1 MRILFVSIQSS
12 PHTARWIQC
21 IAGTGWDLHMF
32 GINHDPPNKL
42 LRGVTLHI
50 PSMSNGKV
58 HPPTPPGFKDRV
70 RRFLDIAR
78 SDPGEGISIAK
89 RKLSTLVSRSVA
101 KLQSGSPSSTV
112 SVESQHHE
120 PIRLAWFKPKKMIEL
135 GSLYRFGD
143 TGAECDALH
152 GPASL
157 AEVIDRIKP
166 DLIHSME
173 FQHCAYLVQ
182 AARDQMGE
190 HGFPPWLA
198 TNWGSDIYLFG
209 RDPNHAPMIRRVLET
224 ANLYSCECHRD
235 VLLAREFG
243 YRGPDLPVLPN
254 SGAMDVAKLDGLR
267 TNVKPSQRKKIM
279 VKGYDHFA
287 GRAMISL
294 SVLERLAHRL
304 TDYEIIMYSVSA
316 RPRARALAL
325 RASGKLNI
333 RVIDCAEHEE
343 ILACFAQSR
352 LYLGVSISD
361 AISTSVLEA
370 MAMGCF
376 PIQTNTSCCE
386 EWFENGVGGFSVP
399 VIDEVITER
408 VERALLDDTLVDA
421 AESVNRRVIEMR
433 LDRDVI
439 HPKVIDFYTQAR
451 LFCEEAREGGR

>member
-1 MRILFVSIQSS
+1 MRILFVSMQSS

-21 IAGTGWDLHMF
+21 ITDAGWDLHMF
-32 GINHDPPNKL
+32 GVNHHPPNKL

-50 PSMSNGKV
+50 PSVSKGKV
-58 HPPTPPGFKDRV
+58 QPPAPPGFKDRV

-78 SDPGEGISIAK
+78 SDPGEGISIAR
-89 RKLSTLVSRSVA
+89 RKLSTLASRSVA
-101 KLQSGSPSSTV
+101 KLQLGAPAGTPG
-112 SVESQHHE
+112 VEHGDHE
-120 PIRLAWFKPKKMIEL
+120 PVRLVRFKPTKMIEL
-135 GSLYRFGD
+135 GSRYRFGD
-143 TGAECDALH
+143 TGAECDALY
-152 GPASL
+152 GPESL
-157 AEVIDRIKP
+157 AEVIGRIKP

-173 FQHCAYLVQ
+173 FQHCAYLVL
-182 AARDQMGE
+182 AARDQMKGC
-190 HGFPPWLA
+190 GFPPWLA

-224 ANLYSCECHRD
+224 ANLYSCECRRD
-235 VLLAREFG
+235 VPLAREFG
-243 YRGPDLPVLPN
+243 YRGPNLPVLPN
-254 SGAMDVAKLDGLR
+254 SGAMDVAKLGALR

-304 TDYEIIMYSVSA
+304 TDYEIIMYSVGA
-316 RPRARALAL
+316 RPRARALDLKAN
-325 RASGKLNI
+325 GKLNI
-333 RVIDCAEHEE
+333 RVIDYAEHEE
-343 ILACFAQSR
+343 ILALFAQSR

-399 VIDEVITER
+399 VEEEVIAER
-408 VERALLDDTLVDA
+408 FERALLDDTLVDA
-421 AESVNRRVIEMR
+421 AEPINRRVIEMQ
-433 LDRDVI
+433 LDRGVI
-439 HPKVIDFYTQAR
+439 HPKVIDFYRQAR
-451 LFCEEAREGGR
+451 LFCEEARKGAP